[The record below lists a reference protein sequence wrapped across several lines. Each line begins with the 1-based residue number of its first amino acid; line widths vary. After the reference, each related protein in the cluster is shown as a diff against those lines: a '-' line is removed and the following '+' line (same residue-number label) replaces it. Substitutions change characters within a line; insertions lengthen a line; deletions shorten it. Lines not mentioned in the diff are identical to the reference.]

1 MAPNDYGSSFM
12 YVPSQPPTMYAKYPS
27 KFTED
32 LSFSPSS
39 DRMVPGV
46 GKRVLSLLPRHP
58 RSPIVH
64 NFIHLQQQQQ
74 ILLTIGKYLITLLSH
89 PQIAYKLIEAGG
101 AEDIL
106 QNKIYI

>member
-12 YVPSQPPTMYAKYPS
+12 YGPSQPPIMYAKYPS

-64 NFIHLQQQQQ
+64 NLFI
-74 ILLTIGKYLITLLSH
+74 YNNN
-89 PQIAYKLIEAGG
+89 
-101 AEDIL
+101 
-106 QNKIYI
+106 NKFYWQLENT